1 MKLTLTV
8 VAAVVERG
16 GRFLVTRRQPGVHLE
31 GYWEFPGGKCEAAET
46 HDGCLR
52 REILEEL
59 GVSARVGALLL
70 ETSHDYADRTVRLCF
85 YRCEIDGDPR
95 PLLKQEIA
103 WATRAELGAL
113 DFPPADALLIQVLR
127 SRRKD
132 LEAAEVTEPT
142 GTQRRNGVS
151 GDETENA

>member
-1 MKLTLTV
+1 VPPLSSCHDLSVAAPRVAKLTLTV

-16 GRFLVTRRQPGVHLE
+16 GCFLVTRRQPGVHLE

-70 ETSHDYADRTVRLCF
+70 ETSHDYADRTLRLYF
-85 YRCEIDGDPR
+85 YRCEIDGDPQ
-95 PLLKQEIA
+95 PLLKQDIT
-103 WATRAELGAL
+103 WATRTELGTL
-113 DFPPADALLIQVLR
+113 DFPPADAELIRILR
-127 SRRKD
+127 SGAP
-132 LEAAEVTEPT
+132 LQTP
-142 GTQRRNGVS
+142 
-151 GDETENA
+151 